1 MTVPSQMSLRRIP
14 DALHLQVR
22 VAYAMG
28 WEALIDTHTR
38 QALQFVTEF
47 APQDLGAGRAG
58 PLLPRDRGAREPCTK
73 SCARGR

>member
-14 DALHLQVR
+14 EAMHLQVR
-22 VAYAMG
+22 VAYATS

-47 APQDLGAGRAG
+47 AHAD
-58 PLLPRDRGAREPCTK
+58 
-73 SCARGR
+73 SCARGTGSVLPRHRGARGYA